1 VLAEQ
6 FLPGAEVT
14 VGVRGNGRAAVPIGL
29 MEIAPAG
36 DDGEPFVYGLEA
48 KRDFRRRVRYHVPP
62 RLAAAQVEAIG
73 AMALAA
79 YRLLGCRDVA
89 RLDFRLDADARPHF
103 IECNPLPGLNPE
115 SSDLVILARALAPH
129 DPQAYERLVQGI
141 VRDAMQRCGMAL
153 PQA

>member
-1 VLAEQ
+1 
-6 FLPGAEVT
+6 
-14 VGVRGNGRAAVPIGL
+14 VGVRGNGPAATAIGL
-29 MEIAPAG
+29 MEIAPAH
-36 DDGEPFVYGLEA
+36 DDATPFVYGLEA

-62 RLAAAQVEAIG
+62 RLPAAQVEAIG

-115 SSDLVILARALAPH
+115 SSDLVILARAVAAD
-129 DPQAYERLVQGI
+129 DPRAYERLVQGI
-141 VRDAMQRCGMAL
+141 VRDAMRRWRIAMPSA
-153 PQA
+153 A